1 MRTVSFLYKDKVSL
15 KALIEEQALDCTV
28 PYLIRIY
35 TAIASRKEA
44 AQLARTLQA
53 QFPQAQII
61 GCSASGSDCQP
72 CASPRS
78 DASSRTGF

>member
-1 MRTVSFLYKDKVSL
+1 MGDANCQLLYKDKVSL

-44 AQLARTLQA
+44 AQLAGRCRLSFRRLRSSA
-53 QFPQAQII
+53 AAPVESFSRISNIQIK
-61 GCSASGSDCQP
+61 
-72 CASPRS
+72 
-78 DASSRTGF
+78 F